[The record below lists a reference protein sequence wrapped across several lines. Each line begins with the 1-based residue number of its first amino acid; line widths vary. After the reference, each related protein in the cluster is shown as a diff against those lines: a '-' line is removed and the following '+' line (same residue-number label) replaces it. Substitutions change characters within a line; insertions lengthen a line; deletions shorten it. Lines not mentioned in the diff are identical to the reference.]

1 MSIEAM
7 KQALSTLEGWANHGE
22 WVWPESALETCKRN
36 TEYAIPALRQAIAEA
51 ERREAERIRPKGKSW
66 LTVNPEGNIEMRE
79 IK

>member
-7 KQALSTLEGWANHGE
+7 RQALEALDSFEPFDQKLWMLAENIDVDKTIKTLRE
-22 WVWPESALETCKRN
+22 
-36 TEYAIPALRQAIAEA
+36 AIAEA

>member
-1 MSIEAM
+1 MR
-7 KQALSTLEGWANHGE
+7 QAL
-22 WVWPESALETCKRN
+22 ESLDVIRASFSAGRMIHADNEA
-36 TEYAIPALRQAIAEA
+36 AIAERILGTAIAEA